1 MRHISR
7 FRDGLLDFKDRVTHD
22 LLVIAGVVSPGPF
35 SARLQARRD
44 RWRRASYR
52 PLARIFTSK
61 VEGANLARSLGVS
74 TPEVLHRLPD
84 AKALHEV
91 ELPANFVLK
100 PERGHSSRGVFIIRD
115 GVNQFSGQRLD
126 VDALVTQAAQASDGP
141 FLVEELLTNFD
152 GNAGVPYD
160 YKFFCF
166 GAKVAAIQVIDRNG
180 GSGGKMTR
188 SWSLGPDWR
197 PLPFHL
203 HSSGRSDCGPAPIPP
218 FADEMVAVASS
229 LGAELGVFM
238 RIDLFATTRGP
249 VFGEFEP
256 FGHRNFT
263 HQANAWLGSFW
274 KGLEGCRAGKAPR
287 SAPSSARRSLGTT
300 GFSVGRDQVTG

>member
-1 MRHISR
+1 MRLISR
-7 FRDGLLDFKDRVTHD
+7 FRDVLLDIKDRVAHD
-22 LLVIAGVVSPGPF
+22 LWVVAGFGSPRPF
-35 SARLQARRD
+35 STKLQARRD

-74 TPEVLHRLPD
+74 IPDVLWRLPE
-84 AKALHEV
+84 AKRLRDV
-91 ELPANFVLK
+91 ELPTNFVLK
-100 PERGHSSRGVFIIRD
+100 PERGHSSCGVFIIRD
-115 GVNQFSGQRLD
+115 GVDQFSGQRLD
-126 VDALVTQAAQASDGP
+126 IDALVTKAAQASDGP

-152 GNAGVPYD
+152 RNPGIPYD

-180 GSGGKMTR
+180 GLGGKMTR

-229 LGAELGVFM
+229 MGAQLGVFM

-256 FGHRNFT
+256 FGHRHFT
-263 HQANAWLGSFW
+263 AQANAWLGSLW
-274 KGLEGCRAGKAPR
+274 KGLEGCRAEKPLR
-287 SAPSSARRSLGTT
+287 SVPPAAHRVLGATD
-300 GFSVGRDQVTG
+300 FVVGRDHVSG